1 MYLLVEARPPAR
13 YISLLT
19 TRSTTTLRRP
29 RWSLCWQTCE
39 VPPTA
44 TWTRSATR
52 RRDSS
57 LPRLPA
63 PPRCSSRGC
72 GSSRWRRC
80 RAPSSCGRPPSRAP
94 ARRRRR
100 TSRETPH
107 DWCPEPPLPLACRGR
122 SVIRRLHGQGGRRHG
137 ERRRRHGERWRRHG
151 QGRRCARDGDVTA
164 RDGDVTD
171 RDGDVTASERRRRH
185 DESTATSRSGTATS
199 RRARD
204 GDVTAR
210 DGDVTARDG
219 DVTDRECDVKV
230 RDGDDTAKDLK
241 ARYGDIAERCWRH
254 KEKRR
259 RYR

>member
-1 MYLLVEARPPAR
+1 MYLFVEARPPAR

-80 RAPSSCGRPPSRAP
+80 RAPSSGGRPPSRAP

-100 TSRETPH
+100 TSRETPR

-151 QGRRCARDGDVTA
+151 QGRRRHGERRRRHGERRWRHWQGRRRHGERETATSRREYGDVT
-164 RDGDVTD
+164 V

-185 DESTATSRSGTATS
+185 GE
-199 RRARD
+199 RRRRH
-204 GDVTAR
+204 G
-210 DGDVTARDG
+210 
-219 DVTDRECDVKV
+219 
-230 RDGDDTAKDLK
+230 
-241 ARYGDIAERCWRH
+241 ER
-254 KEKRR
+254 RR
-259 RYR
+259 RYG